1 MIAGTVDSF
10 VAGLH
15 ITLCCCCCD
24 HRLGVAVLGVLTS
37 VFTSARYVTVPA
49 KQDSEEGMDFYSVV
63 HINKFLSIDQHD
75 QRYHKFNS
83 SLLAKE
89 IEIHGKSSFCNHPH
103 N

>member
-49 KQDSEEGMDFYSVV
+49 KQDSEECWIFTQWYIL
-63 HINKFLSIDQHD
+63 IN
-75 QRYHKFNS
+75 
-83 SLLAKE
+83 
-89 IEIHGKSSFCNHPH
+89 FCQ
-103 N
+103 